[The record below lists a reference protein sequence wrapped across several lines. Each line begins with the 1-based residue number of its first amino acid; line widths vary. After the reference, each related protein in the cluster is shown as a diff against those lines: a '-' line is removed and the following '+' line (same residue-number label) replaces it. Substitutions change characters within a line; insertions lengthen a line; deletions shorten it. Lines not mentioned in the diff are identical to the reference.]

1 MVLPP
6 DKRVG
11 LISQIPVY
19 PAGYTVEDVLD
30 TAFRPLREMEEEMEQ
45 LAARMER
52 GEGPPPC
59 CAGTTSSPPPSSRG
73 RL

>member
-1 MVLPP
+1 MVLAPG
-6 DKRVG
+6 KRVG

-52 GEGPPPC
+52 GERPRPAAPVRPAHRRLRG
-59 CAGTTSSPPPSSRG
+59 RG